1 MSPSLALAAQG
12 RISVTPWSAS
22 VKVTAAPAVSGRCGD
37 RARDEQ
43 IPDLG
48 ADRVFHPRPQV
59 GDLGHSAAN
68 PRGSL
73 GGDADQQGL
82 RPDGDVDRALGE
94 PPMGKLEAEPADLDD
109 AGVVVDAA
117 EQALDAIGLAH
128 EAGDEH
134 VAGRVVEVAG
144 RALLGDHAAVHH
156 DDPVGDRQRLLL
168 VVGHV
173 DHGDAEPPLQ
183 LADLLA
189 HAAAQPRVQVGQ
201 RLVEQEHGRL
211 EDEGAGDGHALL
223 LAARQLAGQPVPEG
237 VEADRGEAGARQSP
251 RLPPAPPGDA
261 RPVGDV
267 VEHAHVREQRIAL
280 EHHADVAP
288 GRADVGDVAVAD
300 QDAAGRRRLEAGD
313 QAERRRLAA
322 ARGAEQGDEAA
333 GLDGE
338 AHVANRGHLA
348 IGLAHAL
355 EHDARGASAPAHAAR
370 PVTMGAGAAPGRR
383 RRRSPTRSWISTIAA
398 SMSRTRTEL

>member
-1 MSPSLALAAQG
+1 M
-12 RISVTPWSAS
+12 
-22 VKVTAAPAVSGRCGD
+22 GD

-48 ADRVFHPRPQV
+48 ADRVFHPRAQV

-73 GGDADQQGL
+73 GGNADQQGL

-134 VAGRVVEVAG
+134 VAGRVVEITG

-223 LAARQLAGQPVPEG
+223 LAARQLAGQAVPEG
-237 VEADRGEAGARQSP
+237 AETDRGEAGARQSP

-261 RPVGDV
+261 RPVGDI

-288 GRADVGDVAVAD
+288 GRADVGDVTVAD

-322 ARGAEQGDEAA
+322 ARGAEQGDE
-333 GLDGE
+333 
-338 AHVANRGHLA
+338 
-348 IGLAHAL
+348 
-355 EHDARGASAPAHAAR
+355 
-370 PVTMGAGAAPGRR
+370 GAGSMSKLTRPPRHRPCSCARTRCPWRVRPRSCRPPGDNGRRHRAAPPEALADEELDQHDRR
-383 RRRSPTRSWISTIAA
+383 QHEQDEDRAVGDGTP
-398 SMSRTRTEL
+398 